1 MSREDLKDQWRL
13 ELRVSLNFN
22 VKAVEVAEPMRI
34 EVRKG
39 TGEVSGATEV
49 KLSENRFTRGEGIKQ
64 EVMLVISKGVETGGY
79 RIWVEVGGSRIMGQ
93 FSVKVMPRG
102 MVDSYHTVFV
112 VEYLRHSHRA
122 PLF

>member
-1 MSREDLKDQWRL
+1 
-13 ELRVSLNFN
+13 VSLNFN
-22 VKAVEVAEPMRI
+22 VKAVEIVEPMRV
-34 EVRKG
+34 EVRKD

-49 KLSENRFTRGEGIKQ
+49 KLRENSFKRGEGIKQ

-79 RIWVEVGGSRIMGQ
+79 QIWVEVGGARKMGQ
-93 FSVKVMPRG
+93 FSVKVVPRG

-112 VEYLRHSHRA
+112 VEYLRHAHRA